1 MTIDYFLSLYIIASI
16 LAILPVLII
25 KGFYGLIERLK

>member
-1 MTIDYFLSLYIIASI
+1 MTLDYFLSLYIIASM

-25 KGFYGLIERLK
+25 KGFHGIIEKLK

>member
-1 MTIDYFLSLYIIASI
+1 MTLDYFLSLYIMSAM

>member
-1 MTIDYFLSLYIIASI
+1 MTLEYFLSLYIIATI
-16 LAILPVLII
+16 MAVLPILII